1 MKNKDLRLLTLTA
14 MFAALIM
21 LVTAYI
27 MHIPTGFNNGYI
39 HLGDTM
45 IYIAASMLPT
55 PYALVAAA
63 MGGALADILSVAAV
77 WAIPTAIIKALM
89 VLPFTAKQERLLCKR
104 NVLAIVISGVIGIVG
119 YALAA
124 MIMYGSF
131 AAGVADVLPNVI
143 QEAAG
148 GAMYVV
154 LALALDRVK
163 IKRLVDR

>member
-21 LVTAYI
+21 LVTACI

-63 MGGALADILSVAAV
+63 MGGALADILSGAAV

-104 NVLAIVISGVIGIVG
+104 NALAIVISGVIGIVG

>member
-63 MGGALADILSVAAV
+63 MGGALADILSGAAV

-104 NVLAIVISGVIGIVG
+104 NALAIVISGVIGIVG

>member
-55 PYALVAAA
+55 PYAFVAAA
-63 MGGALADILSVAAV
+63 MGGALADILSTAAV

-89 VLPFTAKQERLLCKR
+89 VLPFTAKHERLLCKR

>member
-14 MFAALIM
+14 MFAALTM

-63 MGGALADILSVAAV
+63 MGGALADILSGAAV

-89 VLPFTAKQERLLCKR
+89 VLPFTAKHERLLCKR

-143 QEAAG
+143 QETAG

>member
-1 MKNKDLRLLTLTA
+1 MKNKNLRLLTLTA

-45 IYIAASMLPT
+45 IYVAASMLPT

-63 MGGALADILSVAAV
+63 MGGALADILSGAAV

-89 VLPFTAKQERLLCKR
+89 VLPFTAKHERLLCKR

-124 MIMYGSF
+124 MIRYGYF

>member
-1 MKNKDLRLLTLTA
+1 MKNKNLRLLTLTA

-63 MGGALADILSVAAV
+63 MGGALADILSGAAV

-104 NVLAIVISGVIGIVG
+104 NALAIVISGVIGIVG

>member
-1 MKNKDLRLLTLTA
+1 MKNKNLRLLTLTA

-45 IYIAASMLPT
+45 IFIAASMLPT

-104 NVLAIVISGVIGIVG
+104 NALAIVISGVIGIVG

>member
-1 MKNKDLRLLTLTA
+1 MKNKNLRLLTLTA

-45 IYIAASMLPT
+45 IYVAASMLPT

-63 MGGALADILSVAAV
+63 MGGALADILSGAAV

-89 VLPFTAKQERLLCKR
+89 VLPFTAKHERLLCKR

>member
-63 MGGALADILSVAAV
+63 MGGALADILSVASV

-89 VLPFTAKQERLLCKR
+89 VLPFTAKHERLLCKR

>member
-1 MKNKDLRLLTLTA
+1 

-21 LVTAYI
+21 LVTACI

-63 MGGALADILSVAAV
+63 MGGALADILSGAAV

-104 NVLAIVISGVIGIVG
+104 NALAIVISGVIGIVG

>member
-1 MKNKDLRLLTLTA
+1 MKSKNLRLLTLTA
-14 MFAALIM
+14 MFAALTM
-21 LVTAYI
+21 LVTACI

-55 PYALVAAA
+55 PYALVAA
-63 MGGALADILSVAAV
+63 DILSGAAV

-89 VLPFTAKQERLLCKR
+89 VLPFTAKHERLLCKR

-143 QEAAG
+143 QETAG

>member
-1 MKNKDLRLLTLTA
+1 MKSKQLRLLTLTA
-14 MFAALIM
+14 VFAALSM

-45 IYIAASMLPT
+45 IYIAAAMLPT
-55 PYALVAAA
+55 PYAMAAA
-63 MGGALADILSVAAV
+63 ALGGALADILSGAAV
-77 WAIPTAIIKALM
+77 WALPTAIIKALM
-89 VLPFTAKQERLLCKR
+89 VLPFTAKNARLLCAR
-104 NVLAIVISGVIGIVG
+104 NGIAVVISGVIGSVG

-124 MIMYGSF
+124 MLMYGSF

-148 GAMYVV
+148 GVMFVV

-163 IKRLVDR
+163 IKRLVER

>member
-14 MFAALIM
+14 MFAALTM
-21 LVTAYI
+21 LVTACI

-63 MGGALADILSVAAV
+63 MGGALADILSGAAV

-89 VLPFTAKQERLLCKR
+89 VLPFTAKHERLLCKR
-104 NVLAIVISGVIGIVG
+104 NALAIVISGVIGNGG

>member
-1 MKNKDLRLLTLTA
+1 MKNKNLRLLTLTA

-63 MGGALADILSVAAV
+63 MGGALADILSTAAV

-89 VLPFTAKQERLLCKR
+89 VLPFTAKHERLLCKR
-104 NVLAIVISGVIGIVG
+104 NALAIVISGVIGIVG

>member
-1 MKNKDLRLLTLTA
+1 MKNKNLRLLTLTA

-45 IYIAASMLPT
+45 IYVAASMLPM

-63 MGGALADILSVAAV
+63 MGGALADILSGAAV

-89 VLPFTAKQERLLCKR
+89 VLPFTAKHERLLCRR